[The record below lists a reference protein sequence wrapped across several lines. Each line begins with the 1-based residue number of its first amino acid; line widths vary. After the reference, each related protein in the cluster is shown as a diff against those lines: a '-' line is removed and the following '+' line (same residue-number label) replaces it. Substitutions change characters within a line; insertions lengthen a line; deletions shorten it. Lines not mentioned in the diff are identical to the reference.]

1 MILFLGLLALNG
13 MLHGFSR
20 AKAGLLC
27 FWELVEGC
35 VTTLAK
41 DFQIAHLFGFEISV
55 IKMMDMKLFSR
66 TTKGA
71 ERAVMMECPFPF
83 SRPCF
88 GVYVPIIF
96 LTGHREIVAYITAQA
111 IKIVSF

>member
-1 MILFLGLLALNG
+1 VILFLGLLALDG
-13 MLHGFSR
+13 ALHGFSGT
-20 AKAGLLC
+20 KAGLLC
-27 FWELVEGC
+27 FWELVKGC

-41 DFQIAHLFGFEISV
+41 DFQIAHLFGFEIGV
-55 IKMMDMKLFSR
+55 IKMMNMKLFSR

-71 ERAVMMECPFPF
+71 ERAVVMKCLFPF

-96 LTGHREIVAYITAQA
+96 LTRHR
-111 IKIVSF
+111 